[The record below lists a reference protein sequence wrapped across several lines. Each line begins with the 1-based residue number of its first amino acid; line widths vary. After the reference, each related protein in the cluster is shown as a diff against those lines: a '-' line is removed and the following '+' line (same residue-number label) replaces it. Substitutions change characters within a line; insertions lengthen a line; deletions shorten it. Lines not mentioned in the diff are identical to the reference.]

1 MFGWFPGR
9 KDCHLSSSLPEN
21 PKKHAQDMDGGE
33 QAEAAGALGAD
44 EVALEQRGLQF
55 GTKRKSSV
63 VLRLQSFNHKF
74 PVNTYCVYCAHHT
87 VFPQTGCGELPR
99 VPVPKAHR

>member
-1 MFGWFPGR
+1 
-9 KDCHLSSSLPEN
+9 
-21 PKKHAQDMDGGE
+21 MDGGK

-63 VLRLQSFNHKF
+63 VLRLQSFSHKF
-74 PVNTYCVYCAHHT
+74 LVDAYCVYCAHHT
-87 VFPQTGCGELPR
+87 VFPQIRCGELPQA
-99 VPVPKAHR
+99 PVPKAHR